1 MWENVSCKKVTEM
14 GKVQG
19 PEKVNDTYVKTMHEG
34 TMDRSFTVNTGS
46 WKR

>member
-14 GKVQG
+14 GQVQG
-19 PEKVNDTYVKTMHEG
+19 SEKVNDTYVKAMHVG
-34 TMDRSFTVNTGS
+34 TMDRSFTVNAVS